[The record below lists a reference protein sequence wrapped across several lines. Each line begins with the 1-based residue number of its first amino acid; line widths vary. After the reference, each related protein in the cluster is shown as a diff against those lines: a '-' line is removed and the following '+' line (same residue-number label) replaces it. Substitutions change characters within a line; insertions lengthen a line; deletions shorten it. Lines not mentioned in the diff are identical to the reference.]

1 MDSKRTNDEI
11 NEFLVDKETDYQQA
25 YGKISD
31 RV

>member
-11 NEFLVDKETDYQQA
+11 NEFLVEKDTEYFA
-25 YGKISD
+25 NGKISD